1 MSDRFTGLCSMA
13 SDEVGLEQS
22 EAGDRGL
29 LHETGD
35 SIGSY
40 LTWRSERDDVSIV
53 NPCSWW
59 GRRTRCWFWWEAEG
73 DDAAGS

>member
-1 MSDRFTGLCSMA
+1 MSDRFEALCSTTSEA
-13 SDEVGLEQS
+13 GLEQS

-53 NPCSWW
+53 KLCSWW
-59 GRRTRCWFWWEAEG
+59 GKRTRCWLPEG